1 MRVLGDSGITTLH
14 NAPCVKVSSKMKL
27 VLSCYL
33 DSQLSLCILSMSKLV
48 FPGGSDGKKRLP
60 TMRETWV
67 RSLGREDSPG
77 DGNGNPLQ
85 YSCLENLMDGEAW
98 QATVHGVAEL
108 DTAEQLHFHFQAWV
122 AEGSVTYS
130 C

>member
-77 DGNGNPLQ
+77 EGNGNPLQ

-98 QATVHGVAEL
+98 QATVHGVAKS
-108 DTAEQLHFHFQAWV
+108 DTTE
-122 AEGSVTYS
+122 
-130 C
+130 